1 MSPRHLSF
9 REISIAT
16 TTLKLPEDLKE
27 RIAPLAD
34 AAGKTPHA
42 WMVEAIASQAA
53 MAEKR
58 GALIREADE
67 RLTRFEQTRAVYR
80 AEDVHRYFLALATGK
95 KTVRPKPIKA

>member
-1 MSPRHLSF
+1 M
-9 REISIAT
+9 AT

-42 WMVEAIASQAA
+42 WMVEAIANQAS

-58 GALIREADE
+58 ASFIREADE
-67 RLTRFEQTRAVYR
+67 RLNRFEQTRAAYR
-80 AEDVHRYFLALATGK
+80 AEDVHRYFLGLATGK
-95 KTVRPKPIKA
+95 KTARPKPIKA